1 MARDGICFIGDWLGL
16 KPVSLNYLRNGI
28 IVVFVDTFNEQT
40 DKSIVSNVEPILTIM
55 EIYMEFPLTF

>member
-16 KPVSLNYLRNGI
+16 KPASLNYLRNGI